1 MLKTKTREQREV
13 FSLPQE
19 DLFKII
25 DPKYTREEDSNLST
39 CSFYLKNTWRKN
51 PGKDAPAGRLSW
63 GHPMHGMA
71 SRSGSFPPALADYFI
86 NHFSKVGDL
95 VLDPY
100 SGKGTAPY
108 QACLLDRVGFGVDV
122 TPEAYILTGA
132 KVHTIKH
139 NEAEEYLKSIRF
151 NTSRINI
158 NEVPSDVKVFFS
170 TKTLAQIL
178 VIRERLL
185 DDLGLDSNK
194 INYLNGNVFHQ
205 AKTKKEQL
213 AQYWLGV
220 LVGIL
225 HGASSYSLSLP
236 CSHSFSMAPN
246 YTKNYAKKHGLK
258 KPDKNVLDC
267 MIQKSYYLQSAG
279 IARVSG
285 KAYLGKAQELPS
297 SWEEK
302 FDLIVTSPP
311 YFTAQSYAWDN
322 WLREWLLG
330 FDFKEVRIQT
340 TQTSS
345 YEKYSHAMYLFL
357 REAYRVLKPGKR
369 AFVIV
374 GDVTKKKEVRGQRSE
389 VRMEKIIIKTSD
401 IIAHEAKKAGFE
413 VDLVINDDIPQ
424 TKRYNSSFLTNGQG
438 LQIDRIVCLRKS

>member
-1 MLKTKTREQREV
+1 MLKTKTQEQRES
-13 FSLPQE
+13 FSLHQE

-25 DPKYTREEDSNLST
+25 DPKYIREDELNLST
-39 CSFYLKNTWRKN
+39 SSFYLKNTWRKN
-51 PGKDAPAGRLSW
+51 TKNW

-132 KVHTIKH
+132 KVHAINH
-139 NEAEEYLKSIRF
+139 NEAAEYLKSIRF
-151 NTSRINI
+151 NLSKTNI
-158 NEVPSDVKVFFS
+158 SEVPSDVKVFFS

-185 DDLGLDSNK
+185 EDLNLDPNK
-194 INYLNGNVFHQ
+194 IDYASGNVFHT

-246 YTKNYAKKHGLK
+246 YTKNYAKKHNLK
-258 KPDKNVLDC
+258 KPDRNVIEC

-285 KAYLGKAQELPS
+285 KAYLGKAQELPD

-302 FDLIVTSPP
+302 FDLVVTSPP
-311 YFTAQSYAWDN
+311 YFNAQSYAWDN

-357 REAYRVLKPGKR
+357 REAHRVLKPGKR

-374 GDVTKKKEVRGQRSE
+374 GDVTKKTSE
-389 VRMEKIIIKTSD
+389 GKTIIKTSN
-401 IIAHEAKKAGFE
+401 IIASEAKKVGFE
-413 VDLVINDDIPQ
+413 VDLVINDDIPA
-424 TKRYNSSFLTNGQG
+424 TKRYNSSFLTVNQG
-438 LQIDRIVCLRKS
+438 LQIDRIVCLRK

>member
-1 MLKTKTREQREV
+1 MLKTKTREQREA

-25 DPKYTREEDSNLST
+25 DPKYTREDGLNLST
-39 CSFYLKNTWRKN
+39 SSFYLKNTWRKN
-51 PGKDAPAGRLSW
+51 TKNW

-151 NTSRINI
+151 NTSRTNI

-185 DDLGLDSNK
+185 DDLGLNSNK

-246 YTKNYAKKHGLK
+246 YTKNYAKKHSLK

-345 YEKYSHAMYLFL
+345 YEKYSNAMYLFL

-374 GDVTKKKEVRGQRSE
+374 GDVTKKTNEGKT
-389 VRMEKIIIKTSD
+389 IIKTSN
-401 IIAHEAKKAGFE
+401 IIANEAKKAGFE
-413 VDLVINDDIPQ
+413 VDLVINDDIPA
-424 TKRYNSSFLTNGQG
+424 TKRYNSSFLTVNQG
-438 LQIDRIVCLRKS
+438 LQIDRIVCLRK